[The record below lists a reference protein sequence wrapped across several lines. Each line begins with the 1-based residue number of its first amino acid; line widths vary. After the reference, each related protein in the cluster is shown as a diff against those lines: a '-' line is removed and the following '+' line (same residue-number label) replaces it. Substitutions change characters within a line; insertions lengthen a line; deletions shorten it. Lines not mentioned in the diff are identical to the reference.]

1 MATTENSYTS
11 AANQT
16 LFSFTF
22 PYIDTTD
29 IKVSVDSVVKTLT
42 TDYTL
47 ASATQIQFNTAPGA
61 SKTVRIYRDTDT
73 DTKKASFFSGSAI
86 RAQDLNDNF
95 DQTLYTAQELVRD
108 VGNIWDDTTETI
120 NSSETWPASGVGDD
134 ATIATTKA
142 IQNQIV
148 AEVGSATLSGTVSAS
163 DATKVA
169 LDGSNKMTGTNAL
182 GLPVGTNAQRPTG
195 ASTPAVSNGMFRY
208 NTDTS
213 SFEGYSAGA
222 WGAVGG
228 GATGPGTDAIFWEND
243 QTVSD
248 DYTITNNKNAGSFGP
263 ITIAAGKTVTVG
275 AGEVWTVV

>member
-11 AANQT
+11 SANQT

-29 IKVSVDSVVKTLT
+29 IKVSVDSVAKTIT

-108 VGNIWDDTTETI
+108 VGGIWDDTTETI
-120 NSSETWPASGVGDD
+120 NSTETWPASGVGDD
-134 ATIATTKA
+134 DTIATTKA
-142 IQNQIV
+142 IQSQIV

-163 DATKVA
+163 DPTKVA

-182 GLPVGTNAQRPTG
+182 GLPAGTNAQRPTG
-195 ASTPAVSNGMFRY
+195 GSTPAVVNGMFRY
-208 NTDTS
+208 NTDSS
-213 SFEGYSAGA
+213 SFEGYAAGA

-263 ITIAAGKTVTVG
+263 IAVATGKTVTVG